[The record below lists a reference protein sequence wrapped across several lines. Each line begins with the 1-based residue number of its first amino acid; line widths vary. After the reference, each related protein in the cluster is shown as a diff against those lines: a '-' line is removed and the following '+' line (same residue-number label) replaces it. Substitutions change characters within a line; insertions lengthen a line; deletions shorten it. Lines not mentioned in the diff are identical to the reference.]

1 MSRRVVSSNH
11 SDAHDADSSTSS
23 EPASRRNR
31 GNQAARHPGPRSVRS
46 GDTSTPARMPADDIL
61 VSPQASEGFID
72 ARQLKPGPSVAER
85 IEDPRIGG
93 NPGMLVRP
101 KIVNFPS
108 RRKERQTAAVHGIV
122 RRIVVLVLVVLIV
135 AGCGWAAFLS
145 PLFRYDASTAV
156 ITGTNQWIDASQVE
170 SIVDADNGTS
180 LLLVDSHSIASKL
193 DAIVGVSDVKVQRR
207 FPHGLVVT
215 FTSAQPAAVLHVTSD
230 NSLVP
235 VTQDGEQLVKQSDES
250 AYGSIPRID
259 VDSVDAVANN
269 EATAQAVKVLG
280 GLGSA
285 LAARVT
291 STTAPTRDSITSVM
305 DDGVTVLW
313 GDSSDIAFKASVV
326 SAILG
331 KKDAGDANYASLT
344 YINVSSA
351 DSPIIK

>member
-1 MSRRVVSSNH
+1 MSRRVISSNH
-11 SDAHDADSSTSS
+11 SDAHDADSLIPNG
-23 EPASRRNR
+23 PAQQSN
-31 GNQAARHPGPRSVRS
+31 NAARHPEPRSVRS

-101 KIVNFPS
+101 KIMNFPS

-122 RRIVVLVLVVLIV
+122 RRIVIFVLVALIV

-156 ITGTNQWIDASQVE
+156 ITGTNQWVDASQIE
-170 SIVDADNGTS
+170 SIVDADNGKS
-180 LLLVDSHSIASKL
+180 LLLVDSHGIASKL

-207 FPHGLVVT
+207 FPHGLAVT

-235 VTQDGEQLVKQSDES
+235 VTQDGEQLVKQADES
-250 AYGSIPRID
+250 AYASIPRID
-259 VDSVDAVANN
+259 VDSADAVANN

-331 KKDAGDANYASLT
+331 KKDTGDASYASLT